1 MGEIAEMG
9 YEGGEVGMPVMWDG
23 RKFGVAKG
31 QIIKKINKKIK
42 ISQNT
47 SPHNNKKYKS
57 YLQKLPFHYLV
68 RRLVDVGH
76 KPYLLKF

>member
-1 MGEIAEMG
+1 MREGKLG
-9 YEGGEVGMPVMWDG
+9 YPVMWDEI
-23 RKFGVAKG
+23 RFGVAKG

-42 ISQNT
+42 LSHNT
-47 SPHNNKKYKS
+47 SPHYYKKYKS
-57 YLQKLPFHYLV
+57 YLQKLPFHYLG